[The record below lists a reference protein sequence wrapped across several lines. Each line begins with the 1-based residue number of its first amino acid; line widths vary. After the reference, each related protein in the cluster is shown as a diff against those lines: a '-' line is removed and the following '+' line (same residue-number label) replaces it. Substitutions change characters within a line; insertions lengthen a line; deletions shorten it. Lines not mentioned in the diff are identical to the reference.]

1 MTRQRHEVVF
11 NSGGYPKIGSVRF
24 VRNEN
29 QHYRLTDLVIDD
41 DGTRNETWTPIKLA
55 VKRETVRTLAVCPD
69 E

>member
-1 MTRQRHEVVF
+1 MTRQRDEVVF

-29 QHYRLTDLVIDD
+29 QQYKLTDLVIDN

-55 VKRETVRTLAVCPD
+55 VTRETVHTLTVCPN